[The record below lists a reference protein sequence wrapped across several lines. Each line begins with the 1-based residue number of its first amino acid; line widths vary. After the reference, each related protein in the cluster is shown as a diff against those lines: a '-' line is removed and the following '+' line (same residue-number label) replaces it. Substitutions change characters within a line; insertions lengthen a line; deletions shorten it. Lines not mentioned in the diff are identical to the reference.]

1 MKRVFILILLITFNF
16 FAQTVQNTDSTKNK
30 SYTYSSYSKEQN
42 GVEKGTIKGPF
53 EFHSKII
60 PNTVRL
66 YWVYIP
72 ANYDYNSPAN
82 LLVFND
88 GQRAIN
94 PKGALRIP
102 TVLDNLIFNKKIPQ
116 TIGLF
121 VTPGNLSEHYPE
133 DLGMSNPNNRLEEYD
148 VLDDNYS
155 RLLIEE
161 LLPEIEKNYH
171 ISTDSRKRII
181 GGTSSGAIAAFT
193 VTWHHPEAFGN
204 VISLIGSYTSIG
216 YLPATDDDKIRL
228 GGDSYPTLI
237 RKSAIKPIRIFLQD
251 GSNDLDNEHGNWFLS
266 NQQMLAAFQWANTNA
281 DKLNINTTRY
291 DIKYNWGTDGHSDT
305 HGGVLLP
312 EIITWL
318 WRD

>member
-1 MKRVFILILLITFNF
+1 MKSLYFLTVLTTFNF
-16 FAQTVQNTDSTKNK
+16 FSQTVQNADSSKKN

-66 YWVYIP
+66 YWVYIS
-72 ANYDYNSPAN
+72 ANYDKNSPAN
-82 LLVFND
+82 LIVFND

-102 TVLDNLIFNKKIPQ
+102 TVLDNLIFNKKISP

-133 DLGMSNPNNRLEEYD
+133 GLGMSNPNNRLEEYD
-148 VLDDNYS
+148 VLDDQYS
-155 RLLIEE
+155 RFILEE
-161 LLPEIEKNYH
+161 LLPEIGKSYTF
-171 ISTDSRKRII
+171 SSDPKKRII

-193 VTWHHPEAFGN
+193 VAWHHPEAFGN

-216 YLPATDDDKIRL
+216 YLPATNLSKGRL

-237 RKSAIKPIRIFLQD
+237 RKNAIKPIRIFLQD
-251 GSNDLDNEHGNWFLS
+251 GSNDIDNEHGNWFLS
-266 NQQMLAAFQWANTNA
+266 NQQMLLAFQWANANA
-281 DKLNINTTRY
+281 EKLNLKTPRY
-291 DIKYNWGTDGHSDT
+291 DINYNWGTDGHSDT